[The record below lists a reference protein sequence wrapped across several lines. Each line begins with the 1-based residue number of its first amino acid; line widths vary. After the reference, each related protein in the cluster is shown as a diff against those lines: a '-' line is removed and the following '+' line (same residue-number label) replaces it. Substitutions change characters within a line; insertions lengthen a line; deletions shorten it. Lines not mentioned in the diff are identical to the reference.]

1 LVIFWFKEAFK
12 IFGRAKSSFILSLI
26 TLSISILLIAASVYT
41 VFLSQKFER
50 KIKEQFI
57 LNIFI
62 KDTVSSARINGL
74 KSELEN
80 KEYISSIFFIS
91 KEKAA
96 ENFIRDTGEDFRKI
110 LEYNPIPASFSV
122 KLKSDFVDVDSIK
135 AIKKQL
141 NAFPEFDEILIEHE
155 LLEKLINT
163 LKNIQKYI
171 FILTAV
177 LVLISIYIT
186 YSTIKLV
193 VTLKQD
199 ELETMKLVGATLSTI
214 KMPIILNELLTG
226 FFAALLSFGIIAI
239 SLFILKKYTS
249 SLNDYLP
256 ATEYLL
262 LILIIGPL
270 ISFFVSVFVL
280 RKVTLKI

>member
-1 LVIFWFKEAFK
+1 MILFWFREAFK

-26 TLSISILLIAASVYT
+26 TLSISILLIAASLYT

-57 LNIFI
+57 ISIFI
-62 KDTVSSARINGL
+62 KDSVSTGRITEL
-74 KSELEN
+74 KSELEH
-80 KEYISSIFFIS
+80 KEFISNIIFIS

-96 ENFIRDTGEDFRKI
+96 EAFIKDTGEDFRKI

-122 KLKSDFVDVDSIK
+122 KLKSDFVDADSIRV
-135 AIKKQL
+135 IKKQF
-141 NAFPEFDEILIEHE
+141 NAFPEFDEILFEHE
-155 LLEKLINT
+155 LLEKLIST
-163 LKNIQKYI
+163 LKNFQKYI
-171 FILTAV
+171 FILTAI

-199 ELETMKLVGATLSTI
+199 ELETMKLVGATLATI
-214 KMPIILNELLTG
+214 KMPIVLNELLTG
-226 FFAALLSFGIIAI
+226 FLAALLSFGVIKIL
-239 SLFILKKYTS
+239 LFILKQYTA
-249 SLNDYLP
+249 SLNNYLP
-256 ATEYLL
+256 ATGFLL
-262 LILIIGPL
+262 LILIVGPI

>member
-1 LVIFWFKEAFK
+1 MIIFWFKEAFK
-12 IFGRAKSSFILSLI
+12 IFSRAKSSFILSLI

-141 NAFPEFDEILIEHE
+141 NAFPEFDEILFEHE

-239 SLFILKKYTS
+239 SFFILKKYTA

>member
-1 LVIFWFKEAFK
+1 MIIFWFKEAFK
-12 IFGRAKSSFILSLI
+12 IFSRAKSSFILSLI

-141 NAFPEFDEILIEHE
+141 NAFPEFDEILFEHE
-155 LLEKLINT
+155 LLEKFITT
-163 LKNIQKYI
+163 LKNFQKYI

-239 SLFILKKYTS
+239 SFFILKKYTA